1 MCVADLQCCLVLWIA
16 KVLHVAACSG
26 DYGSPKSK
34 LIESTPR
41 GCDADEMV
49 CVCVFRWP
57 LRLCIYV
64 DAPGLPRLRWR
75 GEY

>member
-1 MCVADLQCCLVLWIA
+1 MCMRVADLQCCLVLLMA

-26 DYGSPKSK
+26 DYGSQKSK

-49 CVCVFRWP
+49 CVCVSFDG
-57 LRLCIYV
+57 LYV
-64 DAPGLPRLRWR
+64 CVFM
-75 GEY
+75 